1 MKVSFKSSALACALA
16 LVCGVASFSANT
28 VAQDRS
34 KLVAVIAPTVEEAQ
48 AQFAAWQVASAPK
61 IAARTEI
68 IGRVLGTISAD
79 AVRLNPSAPS
89 ETLRNIGQ
97 MLHMADMETLQQ
109 AAALTNL
116 QDVEKFLVMARR
128 QDAALPASNERRKA
142 ALGDGINLVFT
153 PIPPCRIADSRNSVD
168 GILIA
173 NTPRN
178 YLNYGVSGQGGDAP
192 CNNTFGIPGMLNG
205 STGALALT
213 LTVANT
219 TSGGWLQVA
228 PIGTSFTT
236 SVLNWTAPGAVVANS
251 TVLKTSGGGADFRAV
266 VSGGGNAHLII
277 DLLGFYLPNE
287 PAQLQCQV
295 ATGPASSVAANTYT
309 FLNNVTCAAGFSAT
323 GGGFSAGSNVLMAD
337 NGPSGTNGWYFWV
350 RNVGTTT
357 QTVTPQVQCCRV
369 AGSITSRF

>member
-34 KLVAVIAPTVEEAQ
+34 KLVVTTEPTVEDAQ

-68 IGRVLGTISAD
+68 IGRILNGISAD
-79 AVRLNPSAPS
+79 AMRLNPNAPS
-89 ETLRNIGQ
+89 ETLRGIGQ
-97 MLHMADMETLQQ
+97 MLHLSDMETLQQ

-116 QDVEKFLVMARR
+116 QDVEKFLVLARR

-153 PIPPCRIADSRNSVD
+153 PIPPCRIADSRNSTD

-173 NTPRN
+173 NTARN
-178 YLNYGVSGQGGDAP
+178 YLNFAASGQGGDAG
-192 CNNTFGIPGMLNG
+192 CNNTTGIPGIVNG
-205 STGALALT
+205 TTGALALT

-228 PIGTSFTT
+228 PIGTAFTT
-236 SVLNWTAPGAVVANS
+236 SAANWTTVGAVIANS
-251 TVLKTSGGGADFRAV
+251 TVLKTSGGGADFKAV

-277 DLLGFYLPNE
+277 DLLGFYLPSE
-287 PAQLQCQV
+287 PAALVCTTV
-295 ATGPASSVAANTYT
+295 SGTSTAVGANARDVFMSGGTCATGTTAVSAAFSTGSSDLVLADSSTT
-309 FLNNVTCAAGFSAT
+309 FCRVSNLSAT
-323 GGGFSAGSNVLMAD
+323 A
-337 NGPSGTNGWYFWV
+337 
-350 RNVGTTT
+350 TTAT
-357 QTVTPQVQCCRV
+357 CNTTCCRIP
-369 AGSITSRF
+369 GSSTGRF